1 MDTNTEKQL
10 HEVFDEPK
18 FKMCKSSGPSRVALY
33 AFDQKIA
40 LDVCNIFISKGHRSL
55 CMKSRKK
62 LNDKKFYQV
71 ITTAPETDES
81 WAIAREYLNDRGLLD
96 VKDPEKVQAAS
107 DTIAPLTEDEKV
119 DRAIAGLNKVEEA
132 K

>member
-18 FKMCKSSGPSRVALY
+18 FKMQKSSGPSRVALY
-33 AFDQKIA
+33 AFDQKVA

-55 CMKSRKK
+55 CMKSRRKIK
-62 LNDKKFYQV
+62 GKKFYQV

-96 VKDPEKVQAAS
+96 VKETPEGS
-107 DTIAPLTEDEKV
+107 EDLKENAYTGQTQL
-119 DRAIAGLNKVEEA
+119 DQSELNKSEEA